1 MSYLEM
7 SEKQIRN
14 KIDANELN
22 ENQLKQLLLV
32 KPIGNNNKLTL
43 SEQFLRDYADKL
55 NLGLIEI
62 TDALSDDFIITYKDK
77 LDFSK
82 YQRSYTSKELFEE
95 IKDKIDLNSYLS
107 ALPLDMEF
115 IEEQFD
121 VLKSY
126 KELYEHQNLPLDFIE
141 KHIEDI
147 SDDDFETWT
156 FSDGFEY
163 NDDFLK
169 KYIKKLNWSAVTK
182 RITEDKNLNIDDII
196 IAYQDYLD
204 WKIIADNSD
213 SISQETKNEFNEI
226 LQYGKNNYN
235 RDQLLAIKQII
246 DYNHQHEIKIDIDNF
261 INKMVADGPMAD
273 YNKLVQN
280 EKDNIESESRASE
293 EELTDEADN
302 SQIPTY
308 TNEKIEHDKISQE
321 ELSNS
326 NLTKEQI
333 EMASETQSLSM
344 PFMTKFRN
352 FIDWTKA
359 TANQR
364 FTERFANMHED
375 LIDWDQMSIQ
385 KMSAKFYNE
394 HKNKLDLDTVLL
406 NNIFTPKDLQ
416 SIDWLSESEK
426 VTDYR
431 NIEKYQSYILLD
443 KIDWSKVDIENK
455 MYPEFFL
462 DNIGEI
468 NIKDLSKLTNLSLL
482 FVDKLSESQYFVD
495 RFNYT
500 EYFENNNLDI
510 DYLVKYQDEIDWFE
524 LSSSPKLTDEIINT
538 FGDKLNWT
546 RVIANPEVNGILY
559 YNDHED
565 EIKEILDKKELFENS
580 DKSSFSQEQI
590 DKINEGF
597 DNGLD
602 ANVYA
607 DPKFSVEQMNQIYM
621 ALAENIDTTIIANP
635 DFSVEQMKSLI
646 YSKTHDADISNI
658 KPSFSLERIKEEY
671 DISKNETGHTKEKK
685 FITKIDKDLNTD
697 GKYRQLY
704 EDGYSFAQIRAIAN
718 IEKENINIGD
728 INTKDYTGVQLNLIA
743 SSLKYNEAHKDTP
756 ELQIDI
762 NTLTKSGF
770 NSLEME
776 LYAKAIEQK
785 NISELS
791 YGIKSN
797 YEISADEIKAMPY
810 NKKKALVNAI
820 ENKVN
825 IEKFITKNANAK
837 YIDNEVYRIL
847 TNREKINNI
856 KNKIVNL
863 AKKIIDPII
872 KTLKDINETEL
883 SINNANEQNKNEETQ
898 KNEIPQQEKKHDVTQ
913 EEIAKNVNEILKE
926 EQSQPDNTQENSNNE
941 IDSLKEELTDN
952 IDSTKVVNKQTDN
965 LKGLVKE
972 DKIITETKE
981 AISLISSTIISNEDF
996 NKMFKDGTLA
1006 ERLKNDITNA
1016 NKALDIIKGNEE
1028 LSDTTNIKSLEDL
1041 IAEKQEQI
1049 NIINS
1054 LSKEKDDIENNT
1066 PEYDMDNNNIEN
1078 AETTKPIVQTENE
1091 IDNEVKENKIIVPE
1105 KLKELGITD
1114 IEIEDD
1120 KFVITNGTD
1129 QMVLANNG
1137 IERSEFTNENNLENL
1152 VKDYLYKETLETTS
1166 GETIDNKIR
1175 PLNMNEIT
1183 QKVSELTGMETPS
1196 VNISEKTGKL
1206 FINGKKDGQNV
1217 YASVDL
1223 DKEKV
1228 RFENKFFENLNEKQ
1242 KRQSY
1247 HILKNNIEGIKLYKR
1262 SFDTKDRNKQEQ
1274 ITKPEQSNIENDQIN
1289 KPNEKPTEGID
1300 TLKEQKL
1307 DNKILSAI
1315 SNIVMQSD
1323 QRVSNGYFELLEEI
1337 GAKCNAQNKN
1347 PIFDLKN
1354 TSVKITDNKLLS
1366 ISGTDNKNQKC
1377 EINVDLTSND
1387 IVNIKV
1393 NNKTF
1398 DPVDKSVSNLMQNAK
1413 HLINYLNVQQYKV
1426 GMAKA
1431 FIDEKKILKTLIAN
1445 SNDIDISKLNII
1457 TQAKSTQEIVDKK
1470 GNYIKNTLKDAALF
1484 IFGYFDKKNPEQA
1497 QVIKI
1502 SNNGNVEYAYKDTIK
1517 CTINISSELEKKLK
1531 DIVLQQ
1537 DVFDG
1542 YKHAIESGHLTF
1554 STQEEIEARHR
1565 QDLIDYPEWAEYSK
1579 TKKEKEAEITP
1590 INKSDN
1596 KDQHQNINKLDNNL
1610 KHNEASIKIPDG
1622 MTQENWQLVMKD
1634 YMSTVDKWKTESE
1647 FKAESLIEQISNEYY
1662 KETGN
1667 KITKNEL
1674 QRIFDEKKE
1683 NEINDKLY
1691 MDNGNSLIYECEIIP
1706 IKNNNEITYHVDSS
1720 IKQQIKGTEN
1730 SSTLYGELTYE
1741 SRGKYTT
1748 EITTGSMNEV
1758 YKAYAIGELN
1768 LDNDITQKSPSID
1781 KDLVPINNEFTH

>member
-32 KPIGNNNKLTL
+32 KPIDNNNKLTL

-95 IKDKIDLNSYLS
+95 IKDKIDLDSYLS

-147 SDDDFETWT
+147 SDTDLETWT

-293 EELTDEADN
+293 ELTDEADN

-308 TNEKIEHDKISQE
+308 TDKQIEHDKISQE
-321 ELSNS
+321 ELDNAK
-326 NLTKEQI
+326 LTKEQI

-375 LIDWDQMSIQ
+375 LINWDQMSTQ

-394 HKNKLDLDTVLL
+394 HKDKLDLDTVLL
-406 NNIFTPKDLQ
+406 NNIFTSKDLQ

-468 NIKDLSKLTNLSLL
+468 NIKDLSKLTNLSSL
-482 FVDKLSESQYFVD
+482 FIDKLSESQYFVD

-510 DYLVKYQDEIDWFE
+510 DYLLKYQDEIDWFE
-524 LSSSPKLTDEIINT
+524 LSSSQKLTDEIINT

-546 RVIANPEVNGILY
+546 KVMANPEIDGTLY
-559 YNDHED
+559 YNAHEN
-565 EIKEILDKKELFENS
+565 EIKEILDKKESFENS
-580 DKSSFSQEQI
+580 NKSSFSQEQI

-602 ANVYA
+602 ANIYA
-607 DPKFSVEQMNQIYM
+607 NPKFSVEQMNQIYM

-658 KPSFSLERIKEEY
+658 EPSFSLERIKEEY
-671 DISKNETGHTKEKK
+671 DISKNGTGHTKEKK
-685 FITKIDKDLNTD
+685 FIAKIDKDLNTD

-718 IEKENINIGD
+718 IEKENIDIGD

-743 SSLKYNEAHKDTP
+743 SSLKYNEAHKETP

-762 NTLTKSGF
+762 DTLTKSGF

-785 NISELS
+785 NISQLS

-797 YEISADEIKAMPY
+797 YEISADEIKTMPY

-883 SINNANEQNKNEETQ
+883 SVDNSNEQNKKEETQ
-898 KNEIPQQEKKHDVTQ
+898 QEITKTVDED
-913 EEIAKNVNEILKE
+913 LKE
-926 EQSQPDNTQENSNNE
+926 EQSQPDNTQENANSE
-941 IDSLKEELTDN
+941 FDSLKEKLTYN
-952 IDSTKVVNKQTDN
+952 IDSTKVVSKQTDN
-965 LKGLVKE
+965 LKGLVKK
-972 DKIITETKE
+972 DKIITETNE
-981 AISLISSTIISNEDF
+981 TISLISSTIISNEDF

-1006 ERLKNDITNA
+1006 ERLKNDIINV
-1016 NKALDIIKGNEE
+1016 NKALDIIKNNEE
-1028 LSDTTNIKSLEDL
+1028 LSDTTNIKSLEEL
-1041 IAEKQEQI
+1041 INEKQEQI

-1066 PEYDMDNNNIEN
+1066 QTYDVDNNNIEN
-1078 AETTKPIVQTENE
+1078 TEIPKPIVQTENE
-1091 IDNEVKENKIIVPE
+1091 IDNEVKEDKIIVPE
-1105 KLKELGITD
+1105 NLKELGITD
-1114 IEIEDD
+1114 IEVKDN
-1120 KFVITNGTD
+1120 KFVITNGID
-1129 QMVLANNG
+1129 QMVLASDG
-1137 IERSEFTNENNLENL
+1137 IKRSEFTNENDLENL
-1152 VKDYLYKETLETTS
+1152 VKDYLYNETLETTS

-1175 PLNMNEIT
+1175 PLSVNEIT
-1183 QKVSELTGMETPS
+1183 QKVSELTGMENPS

-1223 DKEKV
+1223 NKEKV

-1262 SFDTKDRNKQEQ
+1262 SLDTKDKNKQEQ
-1274 ITKPEQSNIENDQIN
+1274 ITKPEQSNVENDQIN
-1289 KPNEKPTEGID
+1289 KPIDKNSHEKVNTLDINNEKTEIPKEPKLD
-1300 TLKEQKL
+1300 SNTLKYIS
-1307 DNKILSAI
+1307 KII
-1315 SNIVMQSD
+1315 KQTD
-1323 QRVSNGYFELLEEI
+1323 PEVSNGYFDLINEI
-1337 GAKCNAQNKN
+1337 CTKCSKQSKN
-1347 PIFDLKN
+1347 PIFNFKD
-1354 TSVKITDNKLLS
+1354 TSVGINDNKILT
-1366 ISGTDNKNQKC
+1366 ITGIDDKNQKC
-1377 EINVDLTSND
+1377 EINVDLVSND
-1387 IVNIKV
+1387 IIDIKL
-1393 NNKTF
+1393 N
-1398 DPVDKSVSNLMQNAK
+1398 DKSIDSK
-1413 HLINYLNVQQYKV
+1413 DESISDLIKNSKYLKNYLNIQKAKV

-1445 SNDIDISKLNII
+1445 SNDIDMSKLNIKI
-1457 TQAKSTQEIVDKK
+1457 HADSIQKIVDKN
-1470 GNYIKNTLKDAALF
+1470 GDIKNTLKDASLF
-1484 IFGYFDKKNPEQA
+1484 IYGYFDKKNPKQEQL
-1497 QVIKI
+1497 IKI
-1502 SNNGNVEYAYKDTIK
+1502 SNNGNVEYTNKNINK
-1517 CTINISSELEKKLK
+1517 CTIDISSELESKLK

-1537 DVFDG
+1537 DVFAG
-1542 YKHAIESGHLTF
+1542 YKHAIESGHLIVATK
-1554 STQEEIEARHR
+1554 EEIEKYKEETLNKHS
-1565 QDLIDYPEWAEYSK
+1565 QYKEFLESNK
-1579 TKKEKEAEITP
+1579 TKANVKQQDENKEKSKKP
-1590 INKSDN
+1590 IVSD
-1596 KDQHQNINKLDNNL
+1596 KESKQ
-1610 KHNEASIKIPDG
+1610 EESIIKAPKG
-1622 MTQENWQLVMKD
+1622 MTQESWQLLKD
-1634 YMSTVDKWKTESE
+1634 SCIDTVSGWESQ
-1647 FKAESLIEQISNEYY
+1647 AENEAKLLIKNIADEYKKQNGIEIS
-1662 KETGN
+1662 
-1667 KITKNEL
+1667 KNEL
-1674 QRIFDEKKE
+1674 QRIFDSQKDNVIK
-1683 NEINDKLY
+1683 NELPIDKDSSLY
-1691 MDNGNSLIYECEIIP
+1691 YNCEIIP
-1706 IKNNNEITYHVDSS
+1706 RENNGEIIYDVDSS
-1720 IKQQIKGTEN
+1720 ISCKRIMIDEHSGKEIPIGNLEN
-1730 SSTLYGELTYE
+1730 IYSECTYGFNGQYE
-1741 SRGKYTT
+1741 TNIS
-1748 EITTGSMNEV
+1748 GSMQKV
-1758 YKAYAIGELN
+1758 YERYIEGQLKAEKNIDDRNMTQNKDNPVIGER
-1768 LDNDITQKSPSID
+1768 
-1781 KDLVPINNEFTH
+1781 

>member
-107 ALPLDMEF
+107 ALPLDMKF

-308 TNEKIEHDKISQE
+308 TDEKIEHDKISQE
-321 ELSNS
+321 QLSNS

-394 HKNKLDLDTVLL
+394 HKNKLDLNTVLL

-510 DYLVKYQDEIDWFE
+510 DYLVRYQDEIDWFE

-546 RVIANPEVNGILY
+546 RVMANPEVNGILY

-607 DPKFSVEQMNQIYM
+607 DPKFSVEQMNKIYM

-646 YSKTHDADISNI
+646 YSKTHNADISNI

-685 FITKIDKDLNTD
+685 FIAKIDKDLNTD

-743 SSLKYNEAHKDTP
+743 SSLKYNEAHKETP

-856 KNKIVNL
+856 KNKVVNL

-883 SINNANEQNKNEETQ
+883 SIDKDNEQNKNEETQ
-898 KNEIPQQEKKHDVTQ
+898 KNEIPQQEKKQDEVTQ
-913 EEIAKNVNEILKE
+913 KEIAKNVNEILKE

-941 IDSLKEELTDN
+941 IDSLKEKLADN
-952 IDSTKVVNKQTDN
+952 IDSTKVVNQQTDN

-972 DKIITETKE
+972 DKIITETNE

-1016 NKALDIIKGNEE
+1016 NKALDIIKDNEE

-1066 PEYDMDNNNIEN
+1066 PTYDMDNNNIEN
-1078 AETTKPIVQTENE
+1078 AEITKPIVQTKNE
-1091 IDNEVKENKIIVPE
+1091 IDNEVKENKIIVP
-1105 KLKELGITD
+1105 KNLKELGITD

-1137 IERSEFTNENNLENL
+1137 IERSEFTNENNLEDL
-1152 VKDYLYKETLETTS
+1152 VKDYLYNETLETTS

-1183 QKVSELTGMETPS
+1183 QKVSELTGMENPS
-1196 VNISEKTGKL
+1196 VNISEKTG
-1206 FINGKKDGQNV
+1206 
-1217 YASVDL
+1217 
-1223 DKEKV
+1223 
-1228 RFENKFFENLNEKQ
+1228 
-1242 KRQSY
+1242 
-1247 HILKNNIEGIKLYKR
+1247 ILKNNIEGIKLYKR
-1262 SFDTKDRNKQEQ
+1262 SFDTKDRNNQEQ
-1274 ITKPEQSNIENDQIN
+1274 ITKPEQSNAEKDQIN

-1398 DPVDKSVSNLMQNAK
+1398 DPADKSVSNLMQNAK

-1431 FIDEKKILKTLIAN
+1431 FIDEKKMLRMLIAN
-1445 SNDIDISKLNII
+1445 NKDDIDISKLKIV
-1457 TQAKSTQEIVDKK
+1457 THAESTSPMIDSNGKHIE
-1470 GNYIKNTLKDAALF
+1470 TLKDAYLA
-1484 IFGYFDKKNPEQA
+1484 IHGYFDKKHPEQE
-1497 QVIKI
+1497 QLIKI
-1502 SNNGNVEYAYKDTIK
+1502 SNKGIVEYEYQKTKSK
-1517 CTINISSELEKKLK
+1517 CTIDIPQELEKNLK
-1531 DIVLQQ
+1531 DIVLKQ
-1537 DVFDG
+1537 DLFAG
-1542 YKHAIESGHLTF
+1542 LKQAIESGNLIV

-1565 QDLIDYPEWAEYSK
+1565 QDLIDYPEWAEYL
-1579 TKKEKEAEITP
+1579 KKEKEAEITP

-1647 FKAESLIEQISNEYY
+1647 FKAESLIEQISNDYY

-1667 KITKNEL
+1667 EITKNEL

-1683 NEINDKLY
+1683 SEINDKLY

-1781 KDLVPINNEFTH
+1781 KNLAPVNKESTR